1 MNNLRTKLFFVLIA
15 AAALACQTMAPS
27 PTPTQ
32 VPTTTPE
39 AATPTSITVTPSDS
53 DAGSSG
59 MGDSLYPDFGNGGYD
74 VQSYVL
80 DIAILDVATSEL
92 KASTTI
98 QAKATQEL
106 NSFNLDF
113 IGFEIINITVNDSS
127 AEFDRSGQELTIRP
141 SSPLVND
148 QTFTVK
154 VEYQGVPHEMESVAL
169 PFQTGWVTYDGGIF
183 VLSEP
188 DGSASFYPVNDHPL
202 DKATYTFIVT
212 VPKPWEVAANGVL
225 TETTDNGDT
234 STYRFELRDPMASYL
249 ATINVHDF
257 DVETMQSE
265 GGVPIRNYY
274 ASGLPPEVRIPFE
287 RQGEMIDYF
296 SELYG
301 PYPFEVYG
309 ALVMD
314 TDFGAAL
321 ENQTL
326 SIFGQDMIDLE
337 NVKTTEYV
345 VAHELGH
352 QWFGDS
358 VSVADW
364 SDIWLNEGFATYS
377 EGLWVEHAQG
387 NGAFDRWVKNLY
399 EEVSSYSQYYP
410 PPGSPP
416 PHDLFNGGVYLR
428 GGLTLHALRAKI
440 GDEAF
445 FKALQTYAE
454 RYKNGNAS
462 TEDFISVAEEVSGE
476 DLTEFFQGWLYEE
489 SIPPIP
495 ELDLKPTE

>member
-1 MNNLRTKLFFVLIA
+1 MNNLRIKLFFALMIA
-15 AAALACQTMAPS
+15 GTLACQTLVPS

-32 VPTTTPE
+32 IPTITKE
-39 AATPTSITVTPSDS
+39 ASTPTSIPSTPSDP
-53 DAGSSG
+53 DAGSNG
-59 MGDSLYPDFGNGGYD
+59 MGDSLYPQFGNGGYD

-80 DIAILDVATSEL
+80 DITIHDVATSDL
-92 KASTTI
+92 TAVTTI
-98 QAKATQEL
+98 QAKTTQEL

-113 IGFEIINITVNDSS
+113 IGFEITRIKVNDSD
-127 AEFDRSGQELTIRP
+127 AEFERNGQELTITP
-141 SSPLVND
+141 SSPLEND
-148 QTFTVK
+148 QAFTVQ
-154 VEYQGVPHEMESVAL
+154 VEYQGQPGEMESVAL

-202 DKATYTFIVT
+202 DKATYTFVVT
-212 VPKPWEVAANGVL
+212 VPDPWEVAANGVL

-257 DVETMQSE
+257 EVETMQSE

-274 ASGLPPEVRIPFE
+274 ASGLPAEVRTPFQ

-364 SDIWLNEGFATYS
+364 SDIWLNEGFASYS
-377 EGLWVEHAQG
+377 EGLWVEHSQG
-387 NGAFDRWVKNLY
+387 KGAFERWVKNLY
-399 EEVSSYSQYYP
+399 EEVSSYPQYYP
-410 PPGSPP
+410 PPGSPAAN
-416 PHDLFNGGVYLR
+416 DLFNGGVYLR
-428 GGLTLHALRAKI
+428 GGLTLHALRVKI

-445 FKALQTYAE
+445 FTTLKTYTG
-454 RYKNGNAS
+454 RYKNANAS
-462 TEDFISVAEEVSGE
+462 TEDFISVAEEISGE
-476 DLTEFFQGWLYEE
+476 DLSGFFQGWLYEE

>member
-1 MNNLRTKLFFVLIA
+1 
-15 AAALACQTMAPS
+15 
-27 PTPTQ
+27 
-32 VPTTTPE
+32 
-39 AATPTSITVTPSDS
+39 
-53 DAGSSG
+53 
-59 MGDSLYPDFGNGGYD
+59 
-74 VQSYVL
+74 
-80 DIAILDVATSEL
+80 
-92 KASTTI
+92 
-98 QAKATQEL
+98 
-106 NSFNLDF
+106 
-113 IGFEIINITVNDSS
+113 
-127 AEFDRSGQELTIRP
+127 
-141 SSPLVND
+141 
-148 QTFTVK
+148 
-154 VEYQGVPHEMESVAL
+154 MESVAL
-169 PFQTGWVTYDGGIF
+169 PFQTGWVAYDGGIF

-212 VPKPWEVAANGVL
+212 VPDPWEVAANGVL
-225 TETTDNGDT
+225 TETKDNGET

-249 ATINVHDF
+249 ATININDF
-257 DVETMQSE
+257 DIETMQSE
-265 GGVPIRNYY
+265 NGIPIRNYY

-326 SIFGQDMIDLE
+326 SIFGMDMIDLE

-358 VSVADW
+358 VSLADW

-377 EGLWVEHAQG
+377 EGLWVEHSQG

-399 EEVSSYSQYYP
+399 EEVSTYSQYYP
-410 PPGSPP
+410 PPGSPAP
-416 PHDLFNGGVYLR
+416 NDLFNGGVYLR
-428 GGLTLHALRAKI
+428 GGLTLHALRVKI

-445 FKALQTYAE
+445 FKALQTYVK
-454 RYKNGNAS
+454 RYEGGNAS
-462 TEDFISVAEEVSGE
+462 TEDFISVVEEVSGE
-476 DLTEFFQGWLYEE
+476 DLTGFFQGWLYDDAL
-489 SIPPIP
+489 PAIP
-495 ELDLKPTE
+495 ELDLKPK

>member
-1 MNNLRTKLFFVLIA
+1 MNNLRTKLFFILIA
-15 AAALACQTMAPS
+15 AMALACQTLAPS

-32 VPTTTPE
+32 VPTTTRE
-39 AATPTSITVTPSDS
+39 AATPTSIPATPSDP
-53 DAGSSG
+53 DTGSNG
-59 MGDSLYPDFGNGGYD
+59 VGDSLYPQFGNGGYD

-80 DIAILDVATSEL
+80 DISIHDVATSDL
-92 KASTTI
+92 TATTTI

-113 IGFEIINITVNDSS
+113 IGFEIINITVNDSIT
-127 AEFDRSGQELTIRP
+127 EFERSGQELTITP
-141 SSPLVND
+141 SSPLLND

-154 VEYQGVPHEMESVAL
+154 VEYQGVPHKMNSVAL

-225 TETTDNGDT
+225 TETTDNGKT

-274 ASGLPPEVRIPFE
+274 ASGLPPEVRIPFQ

-416 PHDLFNGGVYLR
+416 AHDLFNGGVYLR
-428 GGLTLHALRAKI
+428 GGLTLHALRVKI

-445 FKALQTYAE
+445 FNALQTYAE

-462 TEDFISVAEEVSGE
+462 TEDFISVVEEVSGE
-476 DLTEFFQGWLYEE
+476 DLGEFFEGWLYEE
-489 SIPPIP
+489 ALPAIP

>member
-1 MNNLRTKLFFVLIA
+1 MNNLRIKLFFALMIA
-15 AAALACQTMAPS
+15 GTLACQTLAPS
-27 PTPTQ
+27 PTPTL
-32 VPTTTPE
+32 VPTITKE
-39 AATPTSITVTPSDS
+39 ASTPTSIPSTPSDP

-80 DIAILDVATSEL
+80 DISIHDVSTSDL
-92 KASTTI
+92 SAVTTI
-98 QAKATQEL
+98 QAKTTQEL

-113 IGFEIINITVNDSS
+113 IGFEITDITVND
-127 AEFDRSGQELTIRP
+127 AAADFERHGQELTITP
-141 SSPLVND
+141 SSPLAKD

-154 VEYQGVPHEMESVAL
+154 VEYQGIPNEMESVAL

-225 TETTDNGDT
+225 TETTDNGET

-257 DVETMQSE
+257 DIETMQSE

-274 ASGLPPEVRIPFE
+274 ASGLPPEVRTPFQ

-358 VSVADW
+358 ISVADW
-364 SDIWLNEGFATYS
+364 SDIWLNEGFASYS
-377 EGLWVEHAQG
+377 EGLWVEHSQG
-387 NGAFDRWVKNLY
+387 QGAFERWVKNLY
-399 EEVSSYSQYYP
+399 EEVSSYPQYYP
-410 PPGSPP
+410 PPGSPAAN
-416 PHDLFNGGVYLR
+416 DLFNGGVYLR

-440 GDEAF
+440 GDEVF
-445 FKALQTYAE
+445 FTTLQTYVE
-454 RYKNGNAS
+454 RYQGGNAS

-476 DLTEFFQGWLYEE
+476 DLSGFFQGWLYDEP
-489 SIPPIP
+489 IPPIP